1 METLIQSDPV
11 LKQKAIQNLFKLVR
25 LVSTKPIQIDVLL
38 KLYNINILY
47 KYKNVGDK
55 TLFQYCVYHTNHI
68 EMMDYLYD
76 NGGYSE
82 GDFIFSLEVPSK
94 LKSIRSLDWFL
105 QKDLIKPTISY
116 PVNLY
121 TYEFTK
127 TEYDPIVFI
136 LLFGIEK
143 YIHYTSKSKI
153 KFRKTLF
160 DWIKL
165 YFDIYKK
172 DKDNNSILDLYIKL
186 RNRDIYVMIM
196 LKEAGIT
203 CNIESQ
209 FIYDKDTQNKKLC
222 DIGLIM

>member
-1 METLIQSDPV
+1 METLIQSPV
-11 LKQKAIQNLFKLVR
+11 LKKKAIRDLFKLVR
-25 LVSTKPIQIDVLL
+25 LVSTKPKQIDVLL
-38 KLYNINILY
+38 KLYNINILH
-47 KYKNVGDK
+47 KHKKVGDK

-82 GDFIFSLEVPSK
+82 GDFVFSLEVPSK
-94 LKSIRSLDWFL
+94 LKNIASLDWFL
-105 QKDLIKPTISY
+105 QKDLIKPIISY
-116 PVNLY
+116 PLNLY

-127 TEYDPIVFI
+127 TEYDTILFI

-143 YIHYTSKSKI
+143 YVHKTLTSKSKI
-153 KFRKTLF
+153 KFRKPLF

-165 YFDIYKK
+165 HFDIYKK

-186 RNRDIYVMIM
+186 LNRDIYVMIM

-209 FIYDKDTQNKKLC
+209 FIYDKETQNKKLC
-222 DIGLIM
+222 DIGM